1 MTNNPEPTVLITEH
15 NGQDVMSA
23 DALSLLFG
31 VPADDITE
39 YMKTHI
45 IDDMTVFPSAW
56 LKAGK
61 RRVKEASAAIGT
73 NQLLE
78 ILEYW
83 AHRDLDAV
91 LVLIDDDA
99 AGGVR

>member
-1 MTNNPEPTVLITEH
+1 MTDKPTILITEH

-23 DALSLLFG
+23 DALALLWG
-31 VPADDITE
+31 VPPDEIAA
-39 YMKTHI
+39 YMKHHI
-45 IDDMTVFPSAW
+45 INDMTAFPAEW

-61 RRVKEASAAIGT
+61 RRVKEASAAVGT

-83 AHRDLDAV
+83 AARDLDAIIV
-91 LVLIDDDA
+91 PIDDD
-99 AGGVR
+99 GEVDL